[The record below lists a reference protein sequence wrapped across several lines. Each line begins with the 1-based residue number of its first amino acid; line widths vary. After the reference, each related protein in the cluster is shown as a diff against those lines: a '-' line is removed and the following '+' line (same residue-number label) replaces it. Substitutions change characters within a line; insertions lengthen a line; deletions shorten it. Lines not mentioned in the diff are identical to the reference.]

1 MGNRASMKGVNPK
14 GQGHNSDDASSSP
27 QVSKLD
33 IQSPTSLDVPTT
45 KLDLHKSPSEDGLT
59 EITFKMNTEGSKLTL
74 DDFELLCVIGRGS
87 FGKVLQ
93 VKKKDNGKI
102 YAMKILNKKH
112 LIARKQVAHTKTER
126 KVLQSI
132 THPFIVNLIY
142 AFQTEAKL
150 YMVLEFF
157 NGGELFFHLK
167 NQGKFNDE
175 RASFY
180 AAQVV
185 LAFEHLHKRNII
197 YRDLKPE
204 NVLLDD
210 QGYVKITDFGLSKE
224 MTSPTEL
231 THTFCGTPEYLA
243 PEVILGNGYGQ
254 PIDWWSLG
262 ALTFE
267 MLTGLVSI
275 FFYPL
280 KILNYF
286 SPRITMKVLV

>member
-1 MGNRASMKGVNPK
+1 MGNRASMKSGNGRSSDPQPQNLKVEISTPSASGV
-14 GQGHNSDDASSSP
+14 Q
-27 QVSKLD
+27 
-33 IQSPTSLDVPTT
+33 QSGMMLN
-45 KLDLHKSPSEDGLT
+45 KSPSEDGMT
-59 EITFKMNTEGSKLTL
+59 EVTFKMNTEGSKLTL

-112 LIARKQVAHTKTER
+112 LIARKQVVHTKTER

-167 NQGKFNDE
+167 NQGRFNDE

-210 QGYVKITDFGLSKE
+210 QGYIKITDFGLSKE
-224 MTSPTEL
+224 MSSPTEL

-243 PEVILGNGYGQ
+243 PEVIVGNGYGQ

-262 ALTFE
+262 ALMYE
-267 MLTGLVSI
+267 MLTGLVKFYSFRLLETNSMIASI
-275 FFYPL
+275 L
-280 KILNYF
+280 
-286 SPRITMKVLV
+286 

>member
-1 MGNRASMKGVNPK
+1 MGNRASQRGANHQQ
-14 GQGHNSDDASSSP
+14 QGKSSDSP
-27 QVSKLD
+27 LAKLEV
-33 IQSPTSLDVPTT
+33 QSPTTT
-45 KLDLHKSPSEDGLT
+45 PAKLELVKSPSEDGMT

-142 AFQTEAKL
+142 AFQTDAKL

-167 NQGKFNDE
+167 NQGKFSDE

-210 QGYVKITDFGLSKE
+210 QGYIKITDFGLSKE
-224 MTSPTEL
+224 MNSPTEL

-243 PEVILGNGYGQ
+243 PEVIVGNGYGQ

-262 ALTFE
+262 ALMFE
-267 MLTGLVSI
+267 MLTGLV
-275 FFYPL
+275 
-280 KILNYF
+280 ILF
-286 SPRITMKVLV
+286 S